1 MFDFNSFYEIIEKNN
16 SFVITTHINPD
27 GDAIGSAMAL
37 FYFLR
42 SFNKTAHVINYSK
55 TPKYYK
61 FLDPDNIIIH
71 FSEEDKKLLNESDI
85 IFFVDLNETNR
96 IKSMAP
102 FVLESKAT
110 KVIIDHHEPNSNL
123 TNCSGSQE
131 KSFTSSPFNSEG
143 KKTPSTR
150 FADIEFADPKA
161 SSTGEIM
168 YKLISHKYNYLIDQK
183 IAQALYAAIITDTQS
198 FHLPRTTSEVYRIS
212 ADLIDKGANPS
223 FTYKQIYESNH
234 PNRIILLSEFLS
246 QMKLV
251 ENNRIVYFVVTQE
264 MFRLTETKEED
275 IDNFINYGL
284 QIETAEI
291 VMLFVQLNDGIK
303 ISFRSI
309 LPIPINSLAKEFGGN
324 GHKNAAGVRLTNSLY
339 GDVSLETMI
348 PKILE
353 RAKKY
358 LL

>member
-1 MFDFNSFYEIIEKNN
+1 MFDFNSFYEIIEKNS

-61 FLDPDNIIIH
+61 FLDPDNVIIH
-71 FSEEDKKLLNESDI
+71 FNEEDKKLLNESDV

-123 TNCSGSQE
+123 T
-131 KSFTSSPFNSEG
+131 K
-143 KKTPSTR
+143 R

-161 SSTGEIM
+161 CSTGEIM
-168 YKLISHKYNYLIDQK
+168 YKLISHKYNSLINQK

-198 FHLPRTTSEVYRIS
+198 FHLPRATSEVYRIS

-223 FTYKQIYESNH
+223 FIYKQIYESNH

-264 MFRLTETKEED
+264 MFRRTETKEED
-275 IDNFINYGL
+275 IDNFITYGL

-309 LPIPINSLAKEFGGN
+309 VSIPINSLAKEFGGN
-324 GHKNAAGVRLTNSLY
+324 GHKNAAGVRLTNSLH
-339 GDVSLETMI
+339 GDTSLETMI
-348 PKILE
+348 PKLLE
-353 RAKKY
+353 SAKKY